1 MTVFNYPEIVRAAG
15 DASYAAVEKLS
26 LTGKERDIAYRA
38 LASEALVVALGRKYA
53 REFYWSYTEDMPSI
67 ARRYV
72 AENGE
77 AVTLP
82 TSAQMAGWKI
92 DFNRGRVVPSRRGE

>member
-1 MTVFNYPEIVRAAG
+1 MTIFDYPAIVRAAG
-15 DASYAAVEKLS
+15 DAAYAAVENKGLH
-26 LTGKERDIAYRA
+26 GKERDIAYRV
-38 LASEALVVALGRKYA
+38 LASEALFVALGRKYA
-53 REFYWSYTEDMPSI
+53 REFYWSYAEDMPSI

-72 AENGE
+72 AENGG

-92 DFNRGRVVPSRRGE
+92 DFNRGRAEPSRRGE